1 MSNENITPEIKE
13 YADICRRMMVEIY
26 QNGILAGKYD
36 DNMAA
41 RFDKAMCQYRICLE
55 IMKLEMKL

>member
-41 RFDKAMCQYRICLE
+41 RFDKAMC
-55 IMKLEMKL
+55 

>member
-1 MSNENITPEIKE
+1 MSNENITPEIRE

-41 RFDKAMCQYRICLE
+41 RFDKAMC
-55 IMKLEMKL
+55 